1 MLRKTENYERALAQ
15 LDEAVKCCQQFPE
28 DTLYRDGL
36 IYRFKFTLELAWE
49 ALWAYMEDQGST
61 LDIVLPKPVL
71 KAAYAAGLIDD
82 AQVWLDMLASRNITS
97 HVYDDT
103 QAAQVVEAVRDRY
116 IGPLTALARLYT

>member
-1 MLRKTENYERALAQ
+1 MLQKMENYKRALAQ

-36 IYRFKFTLELAWE
+36 IHRFKFTLELAWE
-49 ALWAYMEDQGST
+49 VLWAYMEDQGST

-71 KAAYAAGLIDD
+71 KEAYAAGLIDD
-82 AQVWLDMLASRNITS
+82 AQVWLDMLASRNIIF
-97 HVYDDT
+97 HVYDDA

-116 IGPLTALARLYT
+116 IGPLMSLARLYE

>member
-1 MLRKTENYERALAQ
+1 MLQKMENYKRALAQ

-36 IYRFKFTLELAWE
+36 IHRFKFTLELAWE
-49 ALWAYMEDQGST
+49 VLWAYMEDQGST

-71 KAAYAAGLIDD
+71 KEAYAAGLIDD
-82 AQVWLDMLASRNITS
+82 AQVWLDMLNSRNITS

-103 QAAQVVEAVRDRY
+103 QAAQVVEAIRDRY
-116 IGPLTALARLYT
+116 MGPLTALARLYE